1 MNPTMIQ
8 PTHLRRLAVVYV
20 RQSTL
25 VQVEQHSE
33 SQRRQYQLADRA
45 QTLGWP
51 SQRCLVIDDD
61 LGLSGAQSHNRP
73 GYQRLVSLVALREV
87 GITTP

>member
-8 PTHLRRLAVVYV
+8 PTHLRRCAVVSV

-25 VQVEQHSE
+25 VQVEQHAE
-33 SQRRQYQLADRA
+33 RQRRQYHLADRA

-73 GYQRLVSLVALREV
+73 G
-87 GITTP
+87 